1 MGATPS
7 YLDDRQ
13 ARADGWLDSAHA
25 RMVAT
30 VEPEWWL
37 RMICGQLAEEISP
50 KRETGLRRL
59 ARRLLAG
66 LHRRGQSVQRRKDS
80 WW

>member
-1 MGATPS
+1 
-7 YLDDRQ
+7 
-13 ARADGWLDSAHA
+13 
-25 RMVAT
+25 MVAT

>member
-1 MGATPS
+1 MGETPH

-13 ARADGWLDSAHA
+13 ARAERWLDNAHA
-25 RMVAT
+25 RMVST

-37 RMICGQLAEEISP
+37 RMICGQLAEEISL
-50 KRETGLRRL
+50 EEESGLCRI
-59 ARRLLAG
+59 ARRLRAG
-66 LHRRGQSVQRRKDS
+66 LHWRGQSVHPKEDS